1 MGKRKPFSETKV
13 GQFLK
18 EKLPDVVDKIGEA
31 FPAANILKLIV
42 GEKLA
47 PEDRLKLDSM
57 LLEYEKEFYELE
69 IRDRESARNRE
80 IEIAKAGGND
90 HLMYVAGY
98 VALAAFLTMIA
109 AVIFLPEAVAH
120 NSLFHQLMGIIEGVA
135 LTVFSYYFGT
145 SKSSR
150 DKDKLIGK

>member
-1 MGKRKPFSETKV
+1 MSKRKPFSETKV

-18 EKLPDVVDKIGEA
+18 EKAPDLLDKIGDY
-31 FPAANILKLIV
+31 FPPVEILADLVKGKSLTPEQQAEFDKLLFDYA
-42 GEKLA
+42 KLEV
-47 PEDRLKLDSM
+47 EDRQ
-57 LLEYEKEFYELE
+57 
-69 IRDRESARNRE
+69 SARTRE

-109 AVIFLPEAVAH
+109 AVIFLPEAVEH